1 MKQAVNTMKIELSSQ
16 REREMNLYHLQKS
29 QRSQWKFGEALH
41 KLAYVVDVIS
51 LEPDINAVVEFF
63 ISFAQP

>member
-29 QRSQWKFGEALH
+29 QRSQ
-41 KLAYVVDVIS
+41 
-51 LEPDINAVVEFF
+51 
-63 ISFAQP
+63 